1 MKLMRGGRAR
11 GDEVNRTTTIQLEA
25 FRGKKKKEG
34 KGGGIDGRAVKGAD
48 WSLRPKSGKKKI
60 NFLKM
65 TRLVYAGIF
74 LSV

>member
-25 FRGKKKKEG
+25 FRGKKKEG

-48 WSLRPKSGKKKI
+48 WSLRPKSGKKI